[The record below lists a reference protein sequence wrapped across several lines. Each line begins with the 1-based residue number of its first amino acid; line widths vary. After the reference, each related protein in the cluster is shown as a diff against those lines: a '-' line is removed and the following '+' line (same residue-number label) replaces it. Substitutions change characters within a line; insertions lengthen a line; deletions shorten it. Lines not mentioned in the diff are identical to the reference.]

1 MKLIAY
7 QALISNPQNITRVRV
22 AKAAIEQAG
31 GRVSIAPPTTVGM
44 VVVILELP
52 EDLRPE
58 QFCPGVPFFP
68 M

>member
-7 QALISNPQNITRVRV
+7 QALLANPQNLARVQAAR
-22 AKAAIEQAG
+22 AAIEQAG

-44 VVVILELP
+44 VLVILELP
-52 EDLRPE
+52 EGLRPE